1 MPQINI
7 WVFYY
12 CSSLLLI
19 VKFFLEFI
27 GKTFCGRFF
36 FFFQNEKLICN
47 AVLTPKV
54 HARNLQEWKFAR
66 ICFSVFSKMALL
78 IKCQCCHHKETSQL
92 ICNKSIDRVSI
103 WWQHWRLSHFRP
115 MFHLRINQV
124 VGFYI
129 SEALVKNMLM
139 S

>member
-7 WVFYY
+7 WVFCY
-12 CSSLLLI
+12 CSLLLI
-19 VKFFLEFI
+19 VKFFFLEFT
-27 GKTFCGRFF
+27 GKRFCGRVFF
-36 FFFQNEKLICN
+36 SKWKINMQCSARSSITL
-47 AVLTPKV
+47 KV

-66 ICFSVFSKMALL
+66 ICFPVFSKMSLL

-103 WWQHWRLSHFRP
+103 WWQHWRSSHFRS

-124 VGFYI
+124 VGFY
-129 SEALVKNMLM
+129 
-139 S
+139 